1 MKIVLYQI
9 IKKKVNISLNKK
21 RFYWREVFF
30 FLLTIRSAVHL
41 CNAML
46 SLVVHAVHA
55 DMKVHVFRI
64 AEKCITRISGKY
76 IFCNYSYH
84 HIVRTNHQRINSF
97 YSLYLLFCRCQ
108 CHWSKWSNPVFFI
121 DRFSQ
126 ELKEKYLVFVNKMP
140 YFTFLKF
147 TYFFIVD
154 LIRFFATWKTRETS
168 LHTCTYFMTDSSIIL
183 GGLLSTN
190 NAVF

>member
-1 MKIVLYQI
+1 MKNVLYQI

-154 LIRFFATWKTRETS
+154 LIRFFATWKTRETE
-168 LHTCTYFMTDSSIIL
+168 SSYMYIL
-183 GGLLSTN
+183 YDWFVYYTGWT
-190 NAVF
+190 FEY

>member
-1 MKIVLYQI
+1 M
-9 IKKKVNISLNKK
+9 K
-21 RFYWREVFF
+21 RFFF

-64 AEKCITRISGKY
+64 AEKCITRISGMY

-97 YSLYLLFCRCQ
+97 YSLYLLFSWISVDVNVTDQ
-108 CHWSKWSNPVFFI
+108 NGLIHFF
-121 DRFSQ
+121 S
-126 ELKEKYLVFVNKMP
+126 L
-140 YFTFLKF
+140 TGFLK
-147 TYFFIVD
+147 
-154 LIRFFATWKTRETS
+154 
-168 LHTCTYFMTDSSIIL
+168 
-183 GGLLSTN
+183 N
-190 NAVF
+190 